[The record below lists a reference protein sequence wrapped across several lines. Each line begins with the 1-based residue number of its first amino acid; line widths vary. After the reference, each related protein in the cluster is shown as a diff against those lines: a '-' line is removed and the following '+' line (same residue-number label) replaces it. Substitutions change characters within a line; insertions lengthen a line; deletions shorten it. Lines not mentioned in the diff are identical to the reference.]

1 MENRIK
7 ELREKNG
14 YTQQEVAD
22 SLNLES
28 RSTVCR
34 MESGKIDISF
44 ETAIKLANLFNVSL
58 DELIVKK

>member
-1 MENRIK
+1 LENRIK

-14 YTQQEVAD
+14 YTQQEMAK
-22 SLNLES
+22 NLGFV

-34 MESGKIDISF
+34 IESGKIDISF
-44 ETAIKLANLFNVSL
+44 ETAVRIANLFNVSL